1 MFRSVWSFV
10 FYIFYVR
17 VTKRKEVGYGTVTMR
32 ITGRQNVKIET
43 TNRYIKLEV
52 NHM

>member
-10 FYIFYVR
+10 FYILYVR
-17 VTKRKEVGYGTVTMR
+17 VTKRKEVGYGTVTVR
-32 ITGRQNVKIET
+32 ITGGQNVKIKIT
-43 TNRYIKLEV
+43 YRHIKLEV